1 MIGAVITLDPAAAV
15 AVSAGLLGCFGVRRL
30 GRDRAART
38 RLRDTLEPVSAGRR
52 SLTRG
57 LQFAE
62 VPVGDL
68 PPMTLAIAASG
79 ALVSAMV
86 VGPVVVVLVIVVGT
100 VGFVAVR
107 HERRRSAQRRAD
119 ALIPGF
125 LDELASRLRAGRSL
139 RAALEGAG
147 RVTPAP
153 LGPGVVVAARRADL
167 GVPLGESLDAW
178 ATAQGSPSLRLVVAA
193 LDLATHTG
201 ASQVQ
206 AVEGVATTLRD
217 RLALAAEVRALA
229 SQARAS
235 AAVLV
240 VAPVAFAVV
249 IALADPSTA
258 HFLFATPTGL
268 ACLAAGLGLDAVGGW
283 WMRRLTAAVG

>member
-1 MIGAVITLDPAAAV
+1 MPAAAAWAGV
-15 AVSAGLLGCFGVRRL
+15 AAALL
-30 GRDRAART
+30 AA
-38 RLRDTLEPVSAGRR
+38 V
-52 SLTRG
+52 
-57 LQFAE
+57 
-62 VPVGDL
+62 
-68 PPMTLAIAASG
+68 
-79 ALVSAMV
+79 V
-86 VGPVVVVLVIVVGT
+86 VGPVVVALVSAVGAVVVVG
-100 VGFVAVR
+100 VR

-125 LDELASRLRAGRSL
+125 LDELARRLRAGRSL
-139 RAALEGAG
+139 RSAVEEAGA
-147 RVTPAP
+147 VTAAP
-153 LGPGVVVAARRADL
+153 LGPGLVARLVGRPSASRSARASTRS
-167 GVPLGESLDAW
+167 PPPRR
-178 ATAQGSPSLRLVVAA
+178 SPSLRLVVAA

-217 RLALAAEVRALA
+217 RLALGAEVRALA

-240 VAPVAFAVV
+240 VAPVAFAIV

-258 HFLFATPTGL
+258 HFLFATPIGL
-268 ACLAAGLGLDAVGGW
+268 LCLAAGLGLDAVGAW